1 LLATLLLRTAIV
13 VGLAALIACQDDS
26 GRLAEHEEN
35 ARAYLAEEK
44 WPEAIIEFR
53 HVLRIDPN
61 HAAGHYGLATAYFE
75 ERRFREAYWELQETI
90 RLDPSNTDAR
100 VRFASFLL
108 FGELEERQRA
118 VTEMDAVLA
127 LEPERFDALL
137 TKGRALESLDRPEE
151 ARESYEKAVEA
162 SPGELAPLLLIA
174 NFHRRRGERE
184 VAEPYYRKLTEVKPG
199 FSAYSALASFLAE
212 DRTRDEE
219 AGAVHQQALEH
230 AEEGERVLA
239 IQRLSAFYYDRGRV
253 EGAEATL
260 LEGVDATHGDLSLIY
275 ALARLYNA
283 EGETARA
290 DEMIEEAAL
299 ARPGDVRPYLIL
311 SAIRGRRGDAAGA
324 LDAAEKALAV
334 DPVDADARLRK
345 AELIV
350 EEGLRDGDSLQVAK
364 GQAIIHAILAK
375 LDSHPPAL
383 FVRAKIEMSE
393 SRVEDAISTLRRVI
407 DARPDWGEARFLLGS
422 AMFAAADPF
431 GARVELLGALEVD
444 PSLVAARKLLAEIH
458 ASLGEHD
465 RAIEEARRV
474 LVQTPRD
481 VSVRI
486 LVAQSMVR
494 LGALEAARD
503 ELSLVAEED
512 RSAAVHFAIGR
523 VHYLRRD
530 FALARVHLEKATEEE
545 PLNAQILAALL
556 QLDSWQ
562 VRIEESLVRIRQ
574 AVRAEPESSP
584 LVQLL
589 GLAEFAAGNLEKAE
603 VSFRRG
609 IALDPNDLLAYQR
622 LAQFLA
628 QTGRIREVVTT
639 YEKALAANPTSARLN
654 LVVGVLHERLE
665 HQQRAMDHYEEA
677 IRLDPNLAA
686 AKNNLAYLLA
696 ERGEDL
702 DRALDLASD
711 ARSLLPQSA
720 STADTLGWVLYKKQI
735 APAAVGYLLEAE
747 DRLTGD
753 NPSIG
758 IVRQHLALAY
768 EANGE
773 PRRAVEVVDRA
784 LEDFAAALS
793 SYRDS
798 GVEIAEPEWA
808 SELRVLRARLQGLGG
823 LDEETSLKPEPQP
836 LASAERGG

>member
-1 LLATLLLRTAIV
+1 LLATLIFRAGIV
-13 VGLAALIACQDDS
+13 VGFVALIACQGDA
-26 GRLAEHEEN
+26 GRLAGHEAS
-35 ARAYLAEEK
+35 ARAYLDEEK

-61 HAAGHYGLATAYFE
+61 HAAAHYGLATAYFQ
-75 ERRFREAYWELQETI
+75 ERRFREAYWELQETV

-100 VRFASFLL
+100 VRFGSFLL
-108 FGELEERQRA
+108 FGEPEERQQA
-118 VTEMDAVLA
+118 VAEMDAVLA
-127 LEPERFDALL
+127 LEPERFDAHL
-137 TKGRALESLDRPEE
+137 TKGRALESLDRPQE
-151 ARESYEKAVEA
+151 AQASYEKAVET
-162 SPGELAPLLLIA
+162 SPEELAPLLMLA

-184 VAEPYYRKLTEVKPG
+184 VAEPYYRKLAEVKPS
-199 FSAYSALASFLAE
+199 FSAHSALASFLAE
-212 DRTRDEE
+212 DRARDAE
-219 AGAVHQQALEH
+219 AGAVHQRALEL

-253 EGAEATL
+253 EGAEAAL
-260 LEGVDATHGDLSLIY
+260 REGMVATQGDLSLIY

-283 EGETARA
+283 EGETSRA
-290 DEMIEEAAL
+290 DEMIEEAARL
-299 ARPGDVRPYLIL
+299 RPGDVSPYLIL

-324 LDAAEKALAV
+324 LEAADKALAV
-334 DPVDADARLRK
+334 DPADVDARLRK

-350 EEGLRDGDSLQVAK
+350 EGALRDGDSVQVAK

-393 SRVEDAISTLRRVI
+393 SRFDDAILTLRRVI
-407 DARPDWGEARFLLGS
+407 EARPDWGEARFLLGS
-422 AMFAAADPF
+422 AMFAGADPF
-431 GARVELLGALEVD
+431 GARVELLGALEID

-458 ASLGEHD
+458 ASLSEHD

-474 LVQTPRD
+474 LAQTPRD
-481 VSVRI
+481 VAVRI
-486 LVAQSMVR
+486 LVAQSLVR
-494 LGALEAARD
+494 LGALEAARE
-503 ELSLVAEED
+503 ELELVAEED
-512 RSAAVHFAIGR
+512 RSAGVHFAIGR

-530 FALARVHLEKATEEE
+530 FDLARVHLEKATEEA
-545 PLNAQILAALL
+545 PLNVQVLAALL

-562 VRIEESLVRIRQ
+562 LRIEDSLIRIRQ
-574 AVRAEPESSP
+574 AVRTEPESSP

-603 VSFRRG
+603 VSFRKG

-628 QTGRIREVVTT
+628 QTGRVREVVTT
-639 YEKALAANPTSARLN
+639 YEKALGANPSSARLN
-654 LVVGVLHERLE
+654 LVVGVLHERME
-665 HQQRAMDHYEEA
+665 HQELAMKHYEAA
-677 IRLDPNLAA
+677 IRLDPDLAA

-711 ARSLLPQSA
+711 ARSLLPESA

-735 APAAVGYLLEAE
+735 VPAAVGYLQEAE

-753 NPSIG
+753 NPAIG
-758 IVRQHLALAY
+758 VVRQHLALAY
-768 EANGE
+768 EANGD
-773 PRRAVEVVDRA
+773 PKRAMEVADRA
-784 LEDFAAALS
+784 LEDFATALS

-798 GVEIAEPEWA
+798 GLEVSEPEWLA
-808 SELRVLRARLQGLGG
+808 EIRTLRQRLESPGS
-823 LDEETSLKPEPQP
+823 LDEETSLRPEPQP
-836 LASAERGG
+836 QASAVRGG